1 MSTVTLT
8 GRAPATQTRSLTE
21 RLKEDPGYQA
31 FLLLR
36 IGFAVAPILFGLD
49 KFFDVMVD
57 WQIYLA
63 SPINDLLGA
72 GADLRSIQELL
83 GHASLSTTQG
93 YTAVETRRLFELYS
107 KAHPRA

>member
-1 MSTVTLT
+1 MSTATLT
-8 GRAPATQTRSLTE
+8 GRAPATQARSLTE

-63 SPINDLLGA
+63 SPINDLIPGA
-72 GADLRSIQELL
+72 RRMPCTRS
-83 GHASLSTTQG
+83 ASS
-93 YTAVETRRLFELYS
+93 RS
-107 KAHPRA
+107 PRASRWR